1 MRARIGVP
9 LAIALLI
16 IACRQTTRSP
26 NTPTGEER
34 DTSPPA
40 HQGIAG
46 GVAMS
51 RSPAE
56 APQQYLMLPAPI
68 PSDASMAM
76 PDSVAPA
83 MLIRDGQVGIEV
95 DSLDAGVAAVRALA
109 QRLGGYVANTTMRV
123 GRNET
128 HTAILSLKIPSAR
141 FDEALTGLSPL
152 GKLESVTITTRD
164 VGEEYLDVSTR
175 VANAR
180 RLEQRLVELLATR
193 TGKLSDVLDVEREL
207 ARVRG
212 EIEGYEGRLRYLRT
226 HATMSTLAVT
236 VHEPF
241 PLVGERGSGSVL
253 AESVRAA
260 GRNFVRFV
268 AGFIAA
274 LGTAIPIGAIL
285 ATIGF
290 AVLRWRR
297 RATLRRVPPPALA
310 E

>member
-1 MRARIGVP
+1 
-9 LAIALLI
+9 
-16 IACRQTTRSP
+16 
-26 NTPTGEER
+26 
-34 DTSPPA
+34 
-40 HQGIAG
+40 
-46 GVAMS
+46 
-51 RSPAE
+51 
-56 APQQYLMLPAPI
+56 
-68 PSDASMAM
+68 
-76 PDSVAPA
+76 
-83 MLIRDGQVGIEV
+83 
-95 DSLDAGVAAVRALA
+95 
-109 QRLGGYVANTTMRV
+109 
-123 GRNET
+123 
-128 HTAILSLKIPSAR
+128 
-141 FDEALTGLSPL
+141 L

-180 RLEQRLVELLATR
+180 RLEQRLVELLASR

-226 HATMSTLAVT
+226 HVTMSTLAVT

-241 PLVGERGSGSVL
+241 PLVGERGNGSAL

-285 ATIGF
+285 TAIGF

-297 RATLRRVPPPALA
+297 RATLRRVLPPALA